1 MIMGRRQINQVYL
14 ASQYVDIRKSIN
26 GLSILVKEGFELDP
40 FQEALFVFC
49 NKSRN
54 KIKILHWDR
63 NGFWLYYK
71 RLERGNF
78 KWPTSAKN
86 QLTMAV
92 SNQELWGLL
101 DGLTLEQSKVQNRH
115 SEVMAREII

>member
-1 MIMGRRQINQVYL
+1 MIIGRRQISQVYL

-54 KIKILHWDR
+54 KIKILHWDK

-71 RLERGNF
+71 RLERGSF
-78 KWPTSAKN
+78 KWPTSSKN
-86 QLTMAV
+86 QLTKTV
-92 SNQELWGLL
+92 SSQELWGLL
-101 DGLTLEQSKVQNRH
+101 DGLTLEQSKGLNGH
-115 SEVMAREII
+115 LEVMSREII

>member
-1 MIMGRRQINQVYL
+1 MIIGRRQISQVYL
-14 ASQYVDIRKSIN
+14 ASQYVDFRKSIN

-54 KIKILHWDR
+54 KIKILHWDK

-71 RLERGNF
+71 RLERGSF
-78 KWPTSAKN
+78 KWPSSSKN
-86 QLTMAV
+86 ELTKTV
-92 SNQELWGLL
+92 FSQELRGLL
-101 DGLTLEQSKVQNRH
+101 DGLTLEQSKVKNGH
-115 SEVMAREII
+115 

>member
-1 MIMGRRQINQVYL
+1 MIIGRRQISQVYL

-40 FQEALFVFC
+40 FQETLFVFC

-54 KIKILHWDR
+54 KIKILHWDK

-71 RLERGNF
+71 RLERGSF
-78 KWPTSAKN
+78 KWPSYSKN
-86 QLTMAV
+86 ELTKTV
-92 SNQELWGLL
+92 SSQELWGLL
-101 DGLTLEQSKVQNRH
+101 DGLTLEQSKVKNGH
-115 SEVMAREII
+115 SELMARKII

>member
-1 MIMGRRQINQVYL
+1 MIIGRRQINQVYL

-49 NKSRN
+49 NKGRN
-54 KIKILHWDR
+54 KIKILHWDK

-71 RLERGNF
+71 RLERGSF

-86 QLTMAV
+86 QSIMTV

-101 DGLTLEQSKVQNRH
+101 DGLTLEQSKVESRPL
-115 SEVMAREII
+115 EVFSREII